1 MAVRMY
7 IYVVWVSFAGYSQK
21 RDERFGGI
29 AAYFIML
36 RKSLLDSYFQHGR
49 R

>member
-1 MAVRMY
+1 MIRY
-7 IYVVWVSFAGYSQK
+7 LFYVVWVSFAGYGQK

-36 RKSLLDSYFQHGR
+36 RKTLLDSYFQHGR